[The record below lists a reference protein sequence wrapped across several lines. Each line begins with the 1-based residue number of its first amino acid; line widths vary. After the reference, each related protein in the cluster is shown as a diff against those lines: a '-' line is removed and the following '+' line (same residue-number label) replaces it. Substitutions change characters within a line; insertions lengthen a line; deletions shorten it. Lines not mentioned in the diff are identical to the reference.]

1 MKAMRIVGDSLPSI
15 IRGDT
20 SLLEVL
26 TKEDLL
32 SQFYKETFGIK
43 PYLTKVARVAA
54 QISNRFPHINVLEIG
69 KSSNF
74 RRKCSLLMIILGAGA
89 GEATQYMLDGMQSAF
104 ASYTFTDFWDSQFE
118 EAQKTFQAHQSK
130 MAYKV
135 LDIEKDILEQ
145 GYSEESFDL
154 VVASLALYATKNLE
168 ATLSNVRRLIKPG
181 GYLIL
186 LELTDPNIMRF
197 GIILGGL
204 PAWWMGH
211 SEGRTLS
218 PCIKAEEW
226 CDLMHKT
233 GFSGSQMSISNPT
246 GTPNPFS
253 VILTQAVD
261 QRIDFLHNPLLAQ
274 HNALEAESLT
284 IVGGNSSLTTSLVL
298 DIKQTVQRHYGKIK
312 LYSSLADVAL
322 EDIPVL
328 GSVLCLSELDEHTI
342 VSMTPHKL
350 KAFQELFKKSKNIF
364 WVGYGAQGENPYG
377 QMIAGV
383 LRTLHVEM
391 PHLRM
396 QFMNFHA
403 LEDANPDI
411 IAKKVLQ
418 LEASGIWEQKGRLQ
432 EILWYTEPELKLR
445 DGKFFIP
452 RMKLKTERNDR
463 YNSSKRLIVKNLDRD
478 SVVRIERSSG
488 DFRVLKA
495 EPSTLPFVGSQERV
509 QITHSLLRAVKL
521 SESGNLFLFAGNN
534 CETGKHVVGL
544 CPVLESCMEIPS
556 SLMVQCGQ
564 SEADKLQSMIGLYT
578 QLLVQSVVKD
588 VLPGSCIG
596 VVEPDFALASVFI
609 KYASQM
615 GVRVVL
621 FTAKHRVCS
630 HPWVQIH
637 PKISQRELMRRI
649 PSNIVSLLNADGK
662 DCILSL
668 LRKCLPAHCKFHTES
683 SLTFEAPRSF
693 SQNVI
698 DESFVASQ
706 LRAAWGFIQLEKS
719 PVNTNRLPV
728 FNLEGL
734 MESQPGQDTQA
745 LVNWGDKLSLQVLP
759 ATRVVTFSAN
769 KTYWLV
775 GLTGGLGL
783 SLCQW
788 MAGQGA
794 RYIALSSRNPKLDE
808 KWILEMAAMGCTV
821 RVFAK

>member
-1 MKAMRIVGDSLPSI
+1 
-15 IRGDT
+15 
-20 SLLEVL
+20 
-26 TKEDLL
+26 
-32 SQFYKETFGIK
+32 
-43 PYLTKVARVAA
+43 
-54 QISNRFPHINVLEIG
+54 
-69 KSSNF
+69 
-74 RRKCSLLMIILGAGA
+74 
-89 GEATQYMLDGMQSAF
+89 MLDGMQSAF

-118 EAQKTFQAHQSK
+118 QAQKTFHAHQSK

-186 LELTDPNIMRF
+186 LELTDPDVMRF
-197 GIILGGL
+197 GLVLGGL

-211 SEGRTLS
+211 SEGRALS
-218 PCIKAEEW
+218 PCIKAEAW
-226 CDLMHKT
+226 RDLMHKT
-233 GFSGSQMSISNPT
+233 GFSGSEMTISHPP

-312 LYSSLADVAL
+312 LYSSLADVSL

-342 VSMTPHKL
+342 VSMTSHKL

-364 WVGYGAQGENPYG
+364 WVGYGAQGDNPYG

-396 QFMNFHA
+396 QFMNSHT
-403 LEDANPDI
+403 LEDANSDI
-411 IAKKVLQ
+411 IAKKVLL

-432 EILWYTEPELKLR
+432 EILWYTEPEFTLR

-463 YNSSKRLIVKNLDRD
+463 YNSSKRLIIKSLDRD
-478 SVVRIERSSG
+478 SVVKIERASG
-488 DFRVLKA
+488 DYRVLKA
-495 EPSTLPFVGSQERV
+495 EHSTLPFAGSQQRV
-509 QITHSLLRAVKL
+509 QVSHSLLRGVRL
-521 SESGNLFLFAGNN
+521 SESDSLFLFAGRNS
-534 CETGKHVVGL
+534 ETGKHVVGL
-544 CPVLESCMEIPS
+544 SPMLESCIDVPS
-556 SLMVQCGQ
+556 SLIVQCGE

-578 QLLVQSVVKD
+578 QLLVQSVVRE

-596 VVEPDFALASVFI
+596 VVEPDFALASVLT

-621 FTAKHRVCS
+621 FTAKHKICA
-630 HPWVQIH
+630 HPWVRIH
-637 PKISQRELMRRI
+637 PKISQRELIKRI
-649 PSNIVSLLNADGK
+649 PSNIVSLLDIDG
-662 DCILSL
+662 DECILSL
-668 LRKCLPAHCKFHTES
+668 LRKCLPVHCKFHTES
-683 SLTFEAPRSF
+683 SLTAQTPRSF
-693 SQNVI
+693 SQNEM
-698 DESFVASQ
+698 DEGSAAS
-706 LRAAWGFIQLEKS
+706 LLKAAWGFIQLEKF

-728 FNLEGL
+728 LNLGEL
-734 MESQPGQDTQA
+734 MESQPKQDRQT
-745 LVNWGDKLSLQVLP
+745 VIKWGDKLSLQVLP
-759 ATRVVTFSAN
+759 ATKVVTFSAN

-788 MAGQGA
+788 MAGRGA
-794 RYIALSSRNPKLDE
+794 RYIALSSRNPNLDE
-808 KWILEMAAMGCTV
+808 RWILEMAAMGCTV